1 MGQKIHPTGYRIGT
15 IEPWTSR
22 WHGGKRN
29 FAKFLLQDKKMREHI
44 MKEYGSAGIPR
55 IEIERTADAV
65 NAVIYTARPGV
76 LVGRKGIR
84 IDQLKAEL
92 QAIAGI
98 TVHLT
103 IHEVKRPEL
112 SAGLVAENI
121 ADQLR
126 RRMGFRRAVKKA
138 IQTSIQAGA
147 QGVKVTISGRLGGAE
162 MARVLTERE
171 GRVPLST
178 IQSHVEYGFAEARTT
193 YGIIGIKVWMYKGDI
208 DRGKQIDYRALSAQG
223 GRFERGG
230 GRGPRRGGRG
240 RGQSG
245 GGGRQ

>member
-15 IEPWTSR
+15 IEPWASR
-22 WHGGKRN
+22 WHGGKRTSPSS
-29 FAKFLLQDKKMREHI
+29 LQDKLVREHI

-84 IDQLKAEL
+84 IDQLKNEL
-92 QAIAGI
+92 QAICGN

-112 SAGLVAENI
+112 SSGPVAENI

-126 RRMGFRRAVKKA
+126 RRMGFPA
-138 IQTSIQAGA
+138 
-147 QGVKVTISGRLGGAE
+147 
-162 MARVLTERE
+162 AR
-171 GRVPLST
+171 
-178 IQSHVEYGFAEARTT
+178 
-193 YGIIGIKVWMYKGDI
+193 
-208 DRGKQIDYRALSAQG
+208 
-223 GRFERGG
+223 
-230 GRGPRRGGRG
+230 
-240 RGQSG
+240 
-245 GGGRQ
+245 